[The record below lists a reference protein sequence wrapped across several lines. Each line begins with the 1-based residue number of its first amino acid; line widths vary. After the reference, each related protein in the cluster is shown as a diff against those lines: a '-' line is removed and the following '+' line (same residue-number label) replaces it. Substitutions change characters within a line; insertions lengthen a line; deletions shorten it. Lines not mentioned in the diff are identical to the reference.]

1 MNKVYKI
8 FKITSIML
16 LLLLLIP
23 IVGFII
29 LLNFQQLEFLIPI
42 VFASVFV
49 STFLIPIGNLI
60 LIITFF
66 ILRALRN
73 VFTGNNYSITIY
85 EYMVNS
91 HNILL

>member
-1 MNKVYKI
+1 
-8 FKITSIML
+8 ML

-49 STFLIPIGNLI
+49 SAFLIPIGNLI

-66 ILRALRN
+66 IKLFSKNKTEKNAEQIISNLF
-73 VFTGNNYSITIY
+73 VIICFTFVSFFCFTSLYQIK
-85 EYMVNS
+85 
-91 HNILL
+91 

>member
-1 MNKVYKI
+1 
-8 FKITSIML
+8 ML

-49 STFLIPIGNLI
+49 SAFLIPIGNLI

-66 ILRALRN
+66 IKL
-73 VFTGNNYSITIY
+73 FSKTKPKKIMNN
-85 EYMVNS
+85 
-91 HNILL
+91 